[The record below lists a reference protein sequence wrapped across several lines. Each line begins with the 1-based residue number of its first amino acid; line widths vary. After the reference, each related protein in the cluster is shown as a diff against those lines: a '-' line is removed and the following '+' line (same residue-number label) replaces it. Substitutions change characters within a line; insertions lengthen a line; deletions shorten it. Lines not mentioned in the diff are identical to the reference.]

1 MIGLLL
7 GTAWLVFAVAL
18 FALIRMR
25 LRVLEELELP
35 IVAQQETAPRM
46 SVIVP
51 ARNEQSNIE
60 TCLQSLVQQT
70 YPAQALEIIVVDDH
84 STDETAAIV
93 RKLMAS
99 HSQIHLI
106 EAGPLPEGW
115 NGKQHACWRGAGQA
129 KGEWLCF
136 MDADVKALPDLL
148 LSATRF
154 AEAED
159 LDLLSLFPFQEMLGF
174 WERLL
179 MPIAFL
185 SLLFLMNPKRINDP
199 QAKDAMAIGHFILVK
214 RTAYDVTGGHQTVR
228 SELLDDVA
236 LARCFKQEG
245 LHIHLGSGKNL
256 VRTRMYSDLKAL
268 WQGLTRG
275 AAELTGG
282 VVVTTL
288 TVFSSLL
295 IGWMPILLPCWV
307 SQMSM
312 EMNAVSMRGLA
323 IGAASLGSLIWFGAH
338 TVMLRTHR
346 IPLGYLLLLP
356 LSYTSLAVASFE
368 SIGRYLTGRRQWK
381 GRMY

>member
-1 MIGLLL
+1 MMGLLL
-7 GTAWLVFAVAL
+7 GTAWLCFVVAL
-18 FALIRMR
+18 FTLIRMR

-35 IVAQQETAPRM
+35 IVAQQEAVPRLG
-46 SVIVP
+46 VIVP

-214 RTAYDVTGGHQTVR
+214 RAAYDVTGGHQTVR

-245 LHIHLGSGKNL
+245 LLIHLGSGKNL

-282 VVVTTL
+282 AAVTTL

-312 EMNAVSMRGLA
+312 EMNAVSLRGLA

-356 LSYTSLAVASFE
+356 LSYTALAVASFE